1 MSHNIAKKYSC
12 ESCDYHTGNI
22 FDFNKHKTTRKHIKS
37 TTIDDFSTQSV
48 TYSCDNC
55 NACYKERSGL
65 WRHKKQCSLPS
76 KHNVSDEPA
85 FENSFVLA
93 QPEPK
98 EPQEPTEP
106 PFDFSIMFEL
116 IKQNQEFKEL
126 LVEQNKQMLELAGKI
141 GNMTNNTQNIK
152 QQNNNNHFNIQMFL
166 NEKCKD
172 AISLDDFVESL
183 QINTQTA
190 EYAGK
195 HGYVN
200 GITNIFM
207 TGLKQLDV
215 HRRPFHCTDAKRE
228 TMYVKR
234 IDMWDKDGETN
245 PTMLDAI
252 NDVSKKNIRQMP
264 VWVEENPE
272 CKHSG
277 TDKFEEQLRIMM
289 GMLDTH
295 TNKEKVL
302 KKLAKEAF
310 IDKNSVSVVW

>member
-12 ESCDYHTGNI
+12 ESCDYHTSNI

-48 TYSCDNC
+48 TYSCDKC

-65 WRHKKQCSLPS
+65 WRHKKQCSQLS
-76 KHNVSDEPA
+76 KNNVSTEPA

-93 QPEPK
+93 QREQLAQ
-98 EPQEPTEP
+98 QEPPE
-106 PFDFSIMFEL
+106 PFDFSVMFEL

-141 GNMTNNTQNIK
+141 GNTNNTQNIK
-152 QQNNNNHFNIQMFL
+152 NQNNNNQFNIQMFL

-183 QINTQTA
+183 QFNTQTA

-195 HGYVN
+195 HGFVN

-207 TGLKQLDV
+207 TGLKQLEV
-215 HRRPFHCTDAKRE
+215 HQRPFHCTDAKRE
-228 TMYVKR
+228 TLYVKR
-234 IDMWDKDGETN
+234 IDMWAKDGETN
-245 PTMLDAI
+245 PTMLNAI
-252 NDVSKKNIRQMP
+252 NDVSTKNMRQMP
-264 VWVEENPE
+264 RWIEENPE
-272 CKHSG
+272 CQHSG
-277 TDKFEEQLRIMM
+277 TDKFEEQLRIMH
-289 GMLDTH
+289 GMLNTPS
-295 TNKEKVL
+295 NKELVL

-310 IDKNSVSVVW
+310 IDKANHS